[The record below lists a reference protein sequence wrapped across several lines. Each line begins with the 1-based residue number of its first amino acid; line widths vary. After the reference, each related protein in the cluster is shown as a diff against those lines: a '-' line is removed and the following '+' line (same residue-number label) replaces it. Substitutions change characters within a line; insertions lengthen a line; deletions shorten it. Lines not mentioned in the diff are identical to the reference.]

1 MSDTDIVSTVGPF
14 TVTPET
20 SKTVELRKDT
30 MNRLTQIKAALNH
43 SSKLDNYL
51 DKPSSISV
59 QSSNCTYT
67 IVTTAQCIV
76 VSSLMLRLKTRLLIF
91 NNGSNY
97 VPFHVFKMGN

>member
-1 MSDTDIVSTVGPF
+1 MSDADIVSTVGPF

-20 SKTVELRKDT
+20 SKTVDT

>member
-1 MSDTDIVSTVGPF
+1 MSDADIVSTVGPF

-20 SKTVELRKDT
+20 SKTVDT

-59 QSSNCTYT
+59 QNSNCTLT
-67 IVTTAQCIV
+67 IVTIAQCIV